1 MQLCLSYKTL
11 GSQFTPKK
19 SSFVPSQEIIF
30 LGFVINIQDMTI
42 TLTNEENV
50 KIHEYAKKKLLAG
63 TPTIREVAKFLGNL
77 SASFEAVT
85 HGILF
90 YRFTEIDKM
99 NVLKLSKGKFD
110 APCVQYPTAKD
121 EIYW

>member
-1 MQLCLSYKTL
+1 MQLCLSNKTL

-50 KIHEYAKKKLLAG
+50 KIHEYAKKK
-63 TPTIREVAKFLGNL
+63 VACRY
-77 SASFEAVT
+77 S
-85 HGILF
+85 
-90 YRFTEIDKM
+90 Y
-99 NVLKLSKGKFD
+99 
-110 APCVQYPTAKD
+110 Y
-121 EIYW
+121 